1 MKQFEVEAVPTAN
14 YGKISFNYRPTDA
27 LGSKVLAACKRQF
40 KYAPVRGT
48 TERTTFAPE
57 WVNFIVAQ
65 GFTMKVVK
73 CDVPQA
79 PMVGDII
86 GNTAGNDF
94 MAML

>member
-1 MKQFEVEAVPTAN
+1 MKQFDVEAVPTAN

-40 KYAPVRGT
+40 NYAPVRGT

-57 WVNFIVAQ
+57 WVNFITAQ

-73 CDVPQA
+73 CDMPQVPS
-79 PMVGDII
+79 VGDII
-86 GNTAGNDF
+86 GNPSNDF

>member
-14 YGKISFNYRPTDA
+14 YGRISFNYRPTDA
-27 LGSKVLAACKRQF
+27 LGAKVLAACKRQF
-40 KYAPVRGT
+40 NYVPVRGT

-57 WVNFIVAQ
+57 WVNFIMAQ
-65 GFTMKVVK
+65 GFTMRVVK
-73 CDVPQA
+73 CDMPNV

-86 GNTAGNDF
+86 GNAASNDF